1 MVKLCYNWLR
11 ASICA
16 KRIRE
21 AANKRL
27 SSGEPLLCN
36 LGCGGRRHPTMI
48 NIDIRGDGHSVYS
61 WDLRR
66 GLPFLN
72 DTCDALYSSHV
83 IEHFD
88 RNGARNY
95 LLECYRVLKSG
106 AILRLV
112 TPDLEVIARAY
123 LHHLEAA
130 REDEPGADARYEWI
144 VLELLDQLARHES
157 GGEIARLWSRED
169 VPAEDFIEVRV
180 GSEYLLNREYWRG
193 RTLPTTSANDPISVG
208 RFRLGGEPHLW
219 MYDRYSLKKLLTEI
233 GFSDIRVC
241 RATESDI
248 EGFASYHLDAAPD
261 GTVYKP
267 DSFFME
273 GRKV

>member
-1 MVKLCYNWLR
+1 
-11 ASICA
+11 
-16 KRIRE
+16 
-21 AANKRL
+21 
-27 SSGEPLLCN
+27 
-36 LGCGGRRHPTMI
+36 MI
-48 NIDIRGDGHSVYS
+48 NIDIHGAGHSAYS

-95 LLECYRVLKSG
+95 LRECYRALKSG

-112 TPDLEVIARAY
+112 TPDLEVIAREY
-123 LHHLEAA
+123 LQYLDAA
-130 REDEPGADARYEWI
+130 REGEPGADARYEWI
-144 VLELLDQLARHES
+144 VMELLDQLARHES
-157 GGEIARLWSRED
+157 GGEMARLWSRED
-169 VPAEDFIEVRV
+169 VPAEDFIKLRV
-180 GSEYLLNREYWRG
+180 GSEYLLNREYLLG
-193 RTLPTTSANDPISVG
+193 RALPTTSANDPLSVG

-219 MYDRYSLKKLLTEI
+219 MYDRYSLKKLLTEV
-233 GFSDIRVC
+233 GFSDIKVC
-241 RATESDI
+241 RATESGIKD
-248 EGFASYHLDAAPD
+248 FAGYHLDAAPD